1 MKTLITLT
9 FALFLVIGCGQKS
22 PEAVITSIAKEK
34 DLGLFYDS
42 FSKEV
47 REDWEDQLEEMLE
60 DGWVDKKYKKLS
72 AKEAFVDM
80 FEDDVEE
87 YLEEFLGE
95 EGKYTSEIK
104 EDDGEVT
111 AVISLDG
118 EELEGFTM
126 IKEDGKWVIDV
137 EL

>member
-1 MKTLITLT
+1 MSLNKLNELKDKNLFIILIILILIVVVYGVL
-9 FALFLVIGCGQKS
+9 FSYLGVNSQDGKMHFLRLFLLGIFTFLVLVNGLKYFFDYDLVDNVES
-22 PEAVITSIAKEK
+22 VEK
-34 DLGLFYDS
+34 
-42 FSKEV
+42 
-47 REDWEDQLEEMLE
+47 
-60 DGWVDKKYKKLS
+60 
-72 AKEAFVDM
+72 
-80 FEDDVEE
+80 
-87 YLEEFLGE
+87 
-95 EGKYTSEIK
+95 K